1 MAGAGHAGKVPD
13 VFSHF
18 PELLR
23 LAGFPNVAVKA
34 TAAPAYATDRYPFRS
49 VHDHL
54 QKLFDAY
61 GPDRMFWGT
70 DITRMPCTWR
80 ECVTM
85 FSEELSWLQGRD
97 RDLVMGHA
105 LCNWLGW
112 PVESERRPQL
122 A

>member
-1 MAGAGHAGKVPD
+1 MQGKVPD
-13 VFSHF
+13 VFGHF

-23 LAGFPNVAVKA
+23 LAGFSNVAVKA
-34 TAAPAYATDRYPFRS
+34 TAAPAYATDGYPFRS

-54 QKLFDAY
+54 HKLFDAY

-85 FSEELSWLQGRD
+85 FSEELSWAARS
-97 RDLVMGHA
+97 R
-105 LCNWLGW
+105 
-112 PVESERRPQL
+112 
-122 A
+122 